1 MVYYIHSHGHL
12 ERSRNLTQQFSSHGS
27 LYRLTCH
34 LHVHVLN
41 VPACA
46 LRSSLPN
53 SCTYILYIIC
63 SLLWNLI
70 STCCAEVEYCVFC
83 VQVTLFL
90 GQLNAIAPIVTMFFL
105 VSYCVVNLACLALKL
120 AAAPNFRYDEQH
132 CGPVHVLCICGHV
145 LLYTWE
151 LLTDCLHVHVHT
163 YTFHCRPTFQVYTR
177 YTCKSC
183 SYTCTYV

>member
-1 MVYYIHSHGHL
+1 MYL
-12 ERSRNLTQQFSSHGS
+12 CQT
-27 LYRLTCH
+27 
-34 LHVHVLN
+34 VLN

-53 SCTYILYIIC
+53 SCTYIMC
-63 SLLWNLI
+63 SLL
-70 STCCAEVEYCVFC
+70 STEVEYCVFC
-83 VQVTLFL
+83 VQITLFL

-151 LLTDCLHVHVHT
+151 LLTDCLHVHVYIHT
-163 YTFHCRPTFQVYTR
+163 LSIAGQPFKCILVTHVSPVHIHVR
-177 YTCKSC
+177 TCKHTAC
-183 SYTCTYV
+183 NACTLYTTHATVYVIFV